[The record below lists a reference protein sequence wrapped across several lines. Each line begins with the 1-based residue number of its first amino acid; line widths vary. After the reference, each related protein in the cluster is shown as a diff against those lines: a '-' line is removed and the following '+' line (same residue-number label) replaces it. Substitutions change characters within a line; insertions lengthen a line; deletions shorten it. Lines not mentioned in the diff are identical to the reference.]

1 MFKAIDYFLSPV
13 RRKELDNEIL
23 EEFSPYMVSRYLTF
37 YDKDFTEYVNDTVN
51 TYGNVFKTKEDRF
64 RFYEQIIP
72 KVKKRKVA
80 YIKKPREEVMKDK
93 MPMAIPEFYS
103 KREMEMLDYLE

>member
-37 YDKDFTEYVNDTVN
+37 YDKDFTEYANDTVN
-51 TYGNVFKTKEDRF
+51 TYGNVFKTKEDQF

-72 KVKKRKVA
+72 KVKKRRVV
-80 YIKKPREEVMKDK
+80 YIKKPREEVVKDK

-103 KREMEMLDYLE
+103 KREMEMFNL

>member
-37 YDKDFTEYVNDTVN
+37 YDKDFVEYANDTVN
-51 TYGNVFKTKEDRF
+51 TYGNIFKTKEDQF
-64 RFYEQIIP
+64 RFFEQIIP
-72 KVKKRKVA
+72 KVKKKRVI
-80 YIKKPREEVMKDK
+80 YIKKPREEVVQDK
-93 MPMAIPEFYS
+93 IPMAIPEFHS
-103 KREMEMLDYLE
+103 KREMEMFND